1 MEIAFGC
8 GPHRRS
14 SPARLGPR
22 RYGGG
27 GTPSLSFSF
36 ANGRSGARTTVM
48 PTSYESLGIHSVPV
62 AQWIDLDDED
72 VSANNLPISATDVV
86 QVGDSH
92 ANFTLPA
99 PVTVTYSAAN
109 GWSYKGNDTRT
120 FLQTYLDDGNNG
132 ASILV
137 KNVPFTK
144 YDVIVYLATDTASAK
159 FLPVFVNGVKYKG
172 TSAGAE
178 IVTGNDTWGSS
189 CQDYATLGTN
199 ALKVSGLETQTLTI
213 QGSIGSGTTR
223 CGIAAF
229 QIIQASDGAIRDTAT
244 YQPVISVNMKGNV
257 DSIVGTSGFSGLKPI
272 LNTYWNELPT
282 SGTSESGVG
291 FMDDSG
297 LATSLAIDATYS
309 GSPWSYSSAGRPIL
323 GAMANGYRE
332 VTTLDLTDVP
342 YSSYNLIL
350 YYASDLN
357 TDSIKW
363 AATKVTSATDDSVK
377 YYTYPADYSGTGAAV
392 EVEEAAAADWGATSA
407 NGNAGNAIAYGK
419 AVMLIE
425 GLTGDITLEML
436 KTNDNR
442 GALYGFQ
449 IVCTGEVLTDK
460 EPIAGIISVN
470 ARGTKTTIT
479 SNTTTR
485 NGTSGLEAF
494 AVANANWNE
503 LTKAKETETITGLK
517 DAFGVA
523 TTADVT
529 AYLGGKW
536 GLSEGDG
543 MNLIAERTE
552 RLGAMGDGYNDA
564 GDANAANPIELALRD
579 IPYETYDL
587 VLYLC
592 TDNTEQK
599 WVPVEVISNGVSSY
613 YTYTGE
619 ETDGAATKSAS
630 KPASWGTT
638 NDIASTDNTGTLG
651 HDVMLIKGLS
661 GDIEVDMGTHKPTR
675 GGLAGFQIIGRDKEI
690 VPPTPEP
697 VEEVPSI
704 NVNFA
709 SGRSSG
715 TDYDHP
721 LKGETGYGL
730 YPVPG
735 GEWDNVLYSQ
745 RGNAVELTTNG
756 FVVSDPVTLTF
767 QATGAWEYPGVNNLL
782 VNVLDD
788 AASNDQDWC
797 TDIDIANVPFTEYS
811 AIVYLYADAGVG
823 FRPVEVNGKYYTY
836 KDGTLTEVEGYALED
851 AFGNTMTRE
860 PVLGVNAVRVDG
872 LSGAFSLRT
881 FKNGRASGSSE
892 SLSTYARGNLAGFQ
906 LVCTGEVVDPAKEG
920 VISLNFGSDRRA
932 VPENATTYGLVP
944 VAGAKWQNF
953 SGKSGTDVPITRA
966 ENTDLAGAPTVTYT
980 SETTWNTGTNDANP
994 FLQGYLDDGATSD
1007 GYGATI
1013 SVANLPYSAYDV
1025 IVYAGYSDNGEDNI
1039 QPYEIDGTF
1048 YRWDDA
1054 KQTTVV
1060 TTDTSATASWGSL
1073 SATPAY
1079 GANALRVRGRLRS
1092 ISSLTV
1098 KGLDRNGDERGGI
1111 AALQIVERKL
1121 ITEDFANALA
1131 ALADDTPVY
1140 LMPRAQIAGDLT
1152 LPADAVLDLRF
1163 VSWDAPVVS
1172 GTLTLGA
1179 NTMIRLPGGR
1189 VDYAVAGSLAGE
1201 TASVQVFVHD
1211 DPADTVGQ
1219 LADGVTV
1226 DGGTI
1231 TRPAT
1236 YEWVGA
1242 GTDTNWTT
1250 DANWSSGVVPGAD
1263 SAVTIPLADGAH
1275 KTITLDTAAT
1285 VASLT
1290 ITGPATGSATL
1301 TIATAEGV
1309 EGAKLTVVD
1318 KMLTTGN
1325 VTVTQNAYI
1334 AVNGATQ
1341 TGDVTS
1347 GDFVMPN
1354 QAIQAGFQVNGAA
1367 ATYTIA
1373 SGELLVK
1380 VPDTGAGDVSVS
1392 NDATLE
1398 VGANGT
1404 LTAARARITYYGGV
1418 AGSTVTAGTLRIAG
1432 QATFSTQMGLS
1443 MDNYTVDL
1451 AGGTMTTP
1459 SVRTFHGL
1467 AVSAPSVLKAP
1478 DGKTL
1483 TVSSSN
1489 GALTGEGDLTL
1500 EGAVTF
1506 SAAIPAGYTGELTV
1520 ADGATV
1526 TLGENRP
1533 ALTVVDGARVNITPT
1548 AGELADGRIA
1558 FGTSMTA
1565 VPNNVT
1571 FTVDGV
1577 EAVNSVVE
1585 NGQLTLAWKVS
1596 LPTISADAAWG
1607 TADSWSTGTV
1617 PATGTVVLDGTA
1629 EGGITVTLDTAIP
1642 EEITSII
1649 LRGDVTL
1656 VTSEDQGT
1664 IPASVTFGENVVLT
1678 VGAVQFASG
1687 WTLPSGATL
1696 KVTDATT
1703 SLFGVTLNGVVEL
1716 AFSGT
1721 TETPATYSAPV
1732 SFLGGLTVS
1741 GSDVSIRDVQ
1751 LLGDAETRLT
1761 GDNVSLTFSG
1771 TSFYTRTTLIN
1782 EGTGNKLLN
1791 IQNLNGEIL
1800 ANDGTLTL
1808 EVALVLNEETST
1820 EENPVYDQNVAPV
1833 FKGLTIAEG
1842 ATVTF
1847 TGVGTG
1853 GQFAVTGAGTLD
1865 MGTFRKQLAGRDGTL
1880 VKNLRVTATDDEQ
1893 KAGEI
1898 RFLVQ
1903 GSPALP
1909 DGFQVVVTPAEGA
1922 AAWKP
1927 TWGLNGQNL
1936 VITNTATVVSTI
1948 SGTGSK
1954 KWSVATDWV
1963 GGVLPTAGEV
1973 VIEGGTSGNGLIVY
1987 LDTAI
1992 PEAIT
1997 SITVRGKVSLQ
2008 TSAAQPT
2015 LPLDILHVEEGTTLG
2030 LEFFGNNVTQDI
2042 SSLNVN
2048 GGLLLSGDNVTLT
2061 AGTISGTLAISPA
2074 THNGKSDTVRISGD
2088 NSTLTL
2094 TSVAEQT
2101 GVAVTGPGNTLNI
2114 DTFSRG
2120 SILTLA
2126 PNTEGKSTSLTLN
2139 SCANLGGV
2147 DIQSGTTLM
2156 LAASWNGGELHAK
2169 GAGTLDMRAI
2179 TETAKRP
2186 ALGRYDGT
2194 SVNLP
2199 SNLIVTATA
2208 EEIEARQI
2216 VFTLDA
2222 EADIGTTFP
2231 TATVIADPEWES
2243 TEWVVEQR
2251 RTLTLRNTTPVPV
2264 SPSLPDGAELSAEA
2278 TAALNVAAEKAG
2290 FTGEYAV
2297 AITTGGETVQ
2307 VTTAEAATQLQEVLE
2322 CFTDLTLTAST
2333 EGGNTVTVVYD
2344 FGVVGIKRNTT
2355 GDGWVV
2361 TAKVQGENAPAG
2373 FAEGNAYALTV
2384 KVPGETSSERIV
2396 NVQTVDESAAASGT
2410 VELTV
2415 PDTALEGVGDGFTLG
2430 VSVSRTAQ

>member
-1 MEIAFGC
+1 MKWKSLLAAALTAAVAL
-8 GPHRRS
+8 
-14 SPARLGPR
+14 PAWAQDAT
-22 RYGGG
+22 GG

-109 GWSYKGNDTRT
+109 GWSYKGTDTHT
-120 FLQTYLDDGNNG
+120 ILQTYLDDGGTG

-189 CQDYATLGTN
+189 RQDYATLGTN

-309 GSPWSYSSAGRPIL
+309 GDQWSFSSSAGRLPL

-332 VTTLDLTDVP
+332 VTTLGLTDVP

-392 EVEEAAAADWGATSA
+392 EVEESAAVDWGATSA

-536 GLSEGDG
+536 GLSEGGG
-543 MNLIAERTE
+543 MDLIAERTE

-564 GDANAANPIELALRD
+564 GNANAANPIELALRD

-592 TDNTEQK
+592 TDNTDQK
-599 WVPVEVISNGVSSY
+599 WAPVEVISNGVSSY

-638 NDIASTDNTGTLG
+638 NDIASAENSGTLG

-661 GDIEVDMGTHKPTR
+661 GDIEVDMGTHNPTR

-709 SGRSSG
+709 SGRSSD
-715 TDYDHP
+715 TDHDHP

-836 KDGTLTEVEGYALED
+836 KDGALTEVEGYDQAD
-851 AFGNTMTRE
+851 AFGNTTTRE
-860 PVLGVNAVRVDG
+860 PVVGVNAVRVDD
-872 LSGAFSLRT
+872 LTGAFSLRT

-892 SLSTYARGNLAGFQ
+892 SLNTYARGNLAGFQ
-906 LVCTGEVVDPAKEG
+906 LICTGEVITVDPAKEG

-932 VPENATTYGLVP
+932 VPEGTATYGLVP
-944 VAGAKWQNF
+944 VAGDDWQNF
-953 SGKSGTDVPITRA
+953 SGESGTNVAITRA
-966 ENTDLAGAPTVTYT
+966 ENTDLAGAPTVTY
-980 SETTWNTGTNDANP
+980 SAFTTWNTDANDAHP

-1054 KQTTVV
+1054 KRTTVA
-1060 TTDTSATASWGSL
+1060 TTDTTAAASWGSL

-1079 GANALRVRGRLRS
+1079 GANALRVRGCLRS
-1092 ISSLTV
+1092 PSSLSV

-1121 ITEDFANALA
+1121 IREDFANALA
-1131 ALADDTPVY
+1131 ALAEDTPVY
-1140 LMPRAQIAGDLT
+1140 LMPTESITGDLT

-1163 VSWDAPVVS
+1163 VSWETPFVS

-1179 NTMIRLPGGR
+1179 NTMIRLPSGR
-1189 VDYAVAGSLAGE
+1189 VNYAVAGTLAGA
-1201 TASVQVFVHD
+1201 TDSVQVFVHD
-1211 DPADTVGQ
+1211 DIADTVGQ
-1219 LADGVTV
+1219 LADGVTISS
-1226 DGGTI
+1226 GGTI
-1231 TRPAT
+1231 TRPVT
-1236 YEWVGA
+1236 YEWVG
-1242 GTDTNWTT
+1242 GTDGNNWSNP
-1250 DANWSSGVVPGAD
+1250 DNWSSGVVPGAD
-1263 SAVTIPLADGAH
+1263 SEVTVSLNADDA
-1275 KTITLDTAAT
+1275 KTIVIDTAEAT
-1285 VASLT
+1285 ANLFYIS
-1290 ITGPATGSATL
+1290 GPQTGSATL
-1301 TIATAEGV
+1301 EIVAAENV

-1318 KMLTTGN
+1318 KMFTTGN
-1325 VTVTQNAYI
+1325 VTVTQKANI

-1380 VPDTGAGDVSVS
+1380 VPDTDAGDVSVS

-1558 FGTSMTA
+1558 FGTSMAA

-1571 FTVDGV
+1571 FAVDGV
-1577 EAVNSVVE
+1577 EAVNSVVK
-1585 NGQLTLAWKVS
+1585 NRQLTLVWEVS

-1678 VGAVQFASG
+1678 VGAVQFTSG

-1696 KVTDATT
+1696 KVTNATT

-1800 ANDGTLTL
+1800 ANAGTLTL

-1922 AAWKP
+1922 AAWEP

-2008 TSAAQPT
+2008 TSAAQST

-2088 NSTLTL
+2088 NSTLNL

-2147 DIQSGTTLM
+2147 DIQSGTTLK
-2156 LAASWNGGELHAK
+2156 LAASWDGGELHAK
-2169 GAGTLDMRAI
+2169 GAGTLDMSAI

-2186 ALGRYDGT
+2186 TLGRYDGT

-2264 SPSLPDGAELSAEA
+2264 SPSLPDGAELSDAA
-2278 TAALNVAAEKAG
+2278 TAALNTAAEQAG

-2297 AITTGGETVQ
+2297 AITTGGATVQ
-2307 VTTAEAATQLQEVLE
+2307 VTTAEAATQLQEVLD
-2322 CFTDLTLTAST
+2322 CFTDLTLKATT

-2344 FGVVGIKRNTT
+2344 FGIVGIKRNTS

-2361 TAKVQGENAPAG
+2361 TAKVQGENAVQAG
-2373 FAEGNAYALTV
+2373 FAAGNAYTLTV
-2384 KVPGETSSERIV
+2384 NGTEVSVANATV
-2396 NVQTVDESAAASGT
+2396 NEGGT
-2410 VELTV
+2410 VTLPLADSAV
-2415 PDTALEGVGDGFTLG
+2415 QGDDFTLG
-2430 VSVSRTAQ
+2430 VKVSRPEQTPAQ